1 MSFSNA
7 QNSQKNLDLLF
18 FKWLRWPDTKNEFN
32 LFSLSLNVINFNPKN
47 DQSNQ
52 LNRNFFSSSPKSLKK
67 FFFAAYKLFSVK
79 EMISRSGLG

>member
-7 QNSQKNLDLLF
+7 LNSQKNLDLLF
-18 FKWLRWPDTKNEFN
+18 FKWLCWPDTKNEFN

-52 LNRNFFSSSPKSLKK
+52 LNRNFF
-67 FFFAAYKLFSVK
+67 FFTEIV
-79 EMISRSGLG
+79 